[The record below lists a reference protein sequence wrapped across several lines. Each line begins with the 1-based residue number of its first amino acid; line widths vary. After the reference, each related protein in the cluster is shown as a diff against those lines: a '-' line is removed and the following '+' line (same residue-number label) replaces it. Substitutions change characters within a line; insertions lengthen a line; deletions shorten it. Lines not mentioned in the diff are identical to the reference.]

1 MLIID
6 IVSRI
11 THVLTAITLV
21 GGSLFTLL
29 VLMPAAKELADD
41 AHNQLAASITGRW
54 KRFVHGG
61 VLLFLVTGFYN
72 YFRAIPSHKGDSL
85 YHALVGTKI
94 LLALGIFFPSGRSGW
109 SQRKARANSQEP
121 GNMAQGARVAC
132 DHRGQHIRVCQ
143 SPGDSGRFDPNI
155 GRVDRRVVCGPW
167 PSCER
172 WPTMITRRQQ
182 NSS

>member
-94 LLALGIFFPSGRSGW
+94 LLALGIFFLAAALVGRSAKLEPI
-109 SQRKARANSQEP
+109 RKNRATWLKVLVLLAITVVS
-121 GNMAQGARVAC
+121 
-132 DHRGQHIRVCQ
+132 I
-143 SPGDSGRFDPNI
+143 SGF
-155 GRVDRRVVCGPW
+155 VKVRRIPDVSTQTSG
-167 PSCER
+167 EL
-172 WPTMITRRQQ
+172 TEE
-182 NSS
+182 